1 MSSLDLLGGQKVTEL
16 DKAAA
21 SRGFPGS
28 VNNTAKGR
36 RATIQT
42 SQRGVEQI
50 WFKLPWER
58 KCLHPSSLLSS
69 RLLKAPD
76 NFLPAQRPSS
86 PAEKALSTSKLF
98 PFSEWEAGG
107 KAWWNAGAGEVFWLQ
122 GKQKEGPF

>member
-58 KCLHPSSLLSS
+58 KCLRPPSLLSS
-69 RLLKAPD
+69 RLLKAPGQ
-76 NFLPAQRPSS
+76 LPTCPEAIKPSR
-86 PAEKALSTSKLF
+86 
-98 PFSEWEAGG
+98 
-107 KAWWNAGAGEVFWLQ
+107 
-122 GKQKEGPF
+122 EGPVNFKTISFF

>member
-36 RATIQT
+36 GVTIQK

-69 RLLKAPD
+69 RLLKAPRQ
-76 NFLPAQRPSS
+76 LPTCPEVIKPSR
-86 PAEKALSTSKLF
+86 
-98 PFSEWEAGG
+98 
-107 KAWWNAGAGEVFWLQ
+107 
-122 GKQKEGPF
+122 EGPVNFKTISFF